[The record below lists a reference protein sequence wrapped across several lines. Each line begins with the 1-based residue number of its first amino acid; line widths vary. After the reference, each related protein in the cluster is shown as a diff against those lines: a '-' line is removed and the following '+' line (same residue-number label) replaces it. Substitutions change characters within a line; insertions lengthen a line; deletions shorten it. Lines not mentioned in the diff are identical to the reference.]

1 MRCEMQR
8 WCFTMQRLRLSTRLT
23 VVISA
28 AALLLFGVAGA
39 WHLQTE
45 AGELRRVAA
54 REMHVLGRSLQ
65 VAFENALRDRQRED
79 VQETLSALEGL
90 APEVDVFVVDADGT
104 QIAASRGA
112 VERPHWRHPH
122 QPTLRFTPDDN
133 PLSAELLL
141 PLQIAPGEPAA
152 TLVIWR
158 PLTEMQ
164 ADLVATRQRVGWS
177 LLGFVA
183 VIAIVTMML
192 SRAWVGAPL
201 AKMIGH
207 MRRVRAGDLSPTH
220 AATRQDEVG
229 ETLREFEA
237 LVIDLAEARTKLIA
251 EGEARH
257 QLEEALRHVDKLT
270 AVGQLAAGLAH
281 EIGSPLQILEG
292 RIAALQNKVDDPNE
306 MRRIAGI
313 LLEQTQRITRI
324 VSQLSSLARR
334 RSIRMQRLPMES
346 PVRAVVDLLE
356 GEARRRGVTLTLT
369 HDPETPAVEGDPDSL
384 QQVSLNLLR
393 NALDASRDGG
403 HIEVRIGRG
412 VIRRANQRE
421 EASARLVVQ
430 DDGCGMNEETQ
441 ARAFD
446 AFFTTRGAEGGTG
459 LGLPIVKGI
468 VDEHRGTLVVESE
481 LGRGTTVTIDIPKTA
496 MAVDA

>member
-8 WCFTMQRLRLSTRLT
+8 LCFTMQRLRLSTRLT
-23 VVISA
+23 LVISA
-28 AALLLFGVAGA
+28 AALLLFGVAGV
-39 WHLQTE
+39 WHLRTE
-45 AGELRRVAA
+45 AADLRRVAA

-79 VQETLSALEGL
+79 VQETLSALERL

-112 VERPHWRHPH
+112 LERPHWRYAKHS
-122 QPTLRFTPDDN
+122 TLRFSPDHN
-133 PLSAELLL
+133 PVSAELLL
-141 PLQIAPGEPAA
+141 PLRIAPDEPPA

-164 ADLVATRQRVGWS
+164 ADLTATRQRVWWS

-183 VIAIVTMML
+183 VVAVVTMTL

-201 AKMIGH
+201 ATMIGH
-207 MRRVRAGDLSPTH
+207 MKRVRAGDLSPTR
-220 AATRQDEVG
+220 AATRLDEVG

-237 LVIDLAEARTKLIA
+237 LVIDLAEARAKLIA

-257 QLEEALRHVDKLT
+257 QLEEALRHVDKLA

-292 RIAALQNKVDDPNE
+292 RITALQNKVDDPNE
-306 MRRIAGI
+306 IRRIVAI

-334 RSIRMQRLPMES
+334 RSIRMQRLPMEP

-356 GEARRRGVTLTLT
+356 GEARRRGVTLTLV
-369 HDPETPAVEGDPDSL
+369 HDAAAPAIDGDPDSL

-393 NALDASRDGG
+393 NALDASRAGG
-403 HIEVRIGRG
+403 QIAVQIGCG
-412 VIRRANQRE
+412 VIHRANQRDE
-421 EASARLVVQ
+421 VSARLVVK
-430 DDGCGMNEETQ
+430 DDGCGMNEETR

-446 AFFTTRGAEGGTG
+446 AFFTTRDFEGGTG
-459 LGLPIVKGI
+459 LGLPIVKSI

-496 MAVDA
+496 AEEDA